1 MYEDYLNS
9 SMEKLRITLDDSGTR
24 PILFIGSGL
33 SRRYFNG
40 PSWVELLKSIIELNP
55 NITKPIG
62 YYTQKTGNDFPQI
75 ASTIV
80 NEYQDYAWEVQ
91 GNGPFPEYLYSTE
104 YSDSIY
110 LKYQIK
116 LLLEKLL
123 DSSDLDS
130 EDYRKELEI
139 LKELNPHAIVT
150 TNYDQL
156 LETIFPNFKVVIGQ
170 QVIKNRKA
178 LNIGHILKIHGC
190 VSQPEEII
198 ISKEDY
204 DKFKDNRKYISA
216 KLLTYFMEHPIIF
229 IGYSISDENIKKI
242 LSDIS
247 AIVSENDDSLVNNIW
262 FVEWQ
267 NEKIPNEL
275 VPPTDKVIPL
285 GGNKNIRVN
294 YLLVNNFEELYTN
307 LKQGDKSDIGF
318 LSDLQENIYNI
329 VKSKTI
335 TDLEVDMVRMNELR
349 NEESL
354 AQYLGFKSLLSETD
368 GSRDI
373 SLVGFGRI
381 LDPEQ
386 ALARF
391 PWRITDIANK
401 LGYSYWHEVNV
412 AVKEV
417 TEQTGFDIKSSNNI
431 YHIDIGINGS
441 QHRYSAEFLDLI
453 IKVLNEEDY
462 EVIIDSEKGESIKVD
477 AVQ

>member
-1 MYEDYLNS
+1 
-9 SMEKLRITLDDSGTR
+9 
-24 PILFIGSGL
+24 
-33 SRRYFNG
+33 
-40 PSWVELLKSIIELNP
+40 
-55 NITKPIG
+55 
-62 YYTQKTGNDFPQI
+62 
-75 ASTIV
+75 
-80 NEYQDYAWEVQ
+80 
-91 GNGPFPEYLYSTE
+91 
-104 YSDSIY
+104 
-110 LKYQIK
+110 
-116 LLLEKLL
+116 
-123 DSSDLDS
+123 
-130 EDYRKELEI
+130 
-139 LKELNPHAIVT
+139 
-150 TNYDQL
+150 
-156 LETIFPNFKVVIGQ
+156 
-170 QVIKNRKA
+170 
-178 LNIGHILKIHGC
+178 
-190 VSQPEEII
+190 
-198 ISKEDY
+198 
-204 DKFKDNRKYISA
+204 
-216 KLLTYFMEHPIIF
+216 MEHPIIF

>member
-1 MYEDYLNS
+1 MYEGYLNT
-9 SMEKLRITLDDSGTR
+9 SMEKLKITLDDSGSR

-33 SRRYFNG
+33 SRRYING
-40 PSWVELLKSIIELNP
+40 PSWVELLKYLIEQNP

-62 YYTQKTGNDFPQI
+62 YYTQRTGNDFPQI

-80 NEYQDYAWEVQ
+80 SEYQDYAWEVQ
-91 GNGPFPEYLYSTE
+91 GDGTFPDYLYSTDFSE
-104 YSDSIY
+104 SIY

-116 LLLEKLL
+116 VLLNELLESSVLAEEYSREIELL
-123 DSSDLDS
+123 
-130 EDYRKELEI
+130 KQ
-139 LKELNPHAIVT
+139 LNPHAIVT

-198 ISKEDY
+198 ISKDDY
-204 DKFKDNRKYISA
+204 EKFKDNRKYISA

-229 IGYSISDENIKKI
+229 IGYSISDENIQKL

-247 AIVSENDDSLVNNIW
+247 AIVSENDDTLVNNLW

-267 NEKIPNEL
+267 DEKIPSEFE
-275 VPPTDKVIPL
+275 PPSDKIIPL
-285 GGNKNIRVN
+285 GDNKNIRVN
-294 YLLVNNFEELYTN
+294 YLLVNDFEELYKN
-307 LKQGDKSDIGF
+307 LIQGDKSDISF
-318 LSDLQENIYNI
+318 LGDLQENIYNI
-329 VKSKTI
+329 IKSKTI
-335 TDLEVDMVRMNELR
+335 TDLEVDMIRMNELK

-354 AQYLGFKSLLSETD
+354 ARYLGFKSNLSPIS

-412 AVKEV
+412 AVKKV
-417 TEQTGFDIKSSNNI
+417 AEQTGFDIKSSNNI

-453 IKVLNEEDY
+453 KKVFNEEEY
-462 EVIIDSEKGESIKVD
+462 EIVIDSEKDEIIKVEV
-477 AVQ
+477 AQ